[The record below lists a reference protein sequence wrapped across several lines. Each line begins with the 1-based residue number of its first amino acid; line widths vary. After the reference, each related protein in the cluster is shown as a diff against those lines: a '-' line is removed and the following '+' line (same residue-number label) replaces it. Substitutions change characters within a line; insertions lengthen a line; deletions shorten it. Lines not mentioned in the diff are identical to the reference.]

1 MHVVTCPK
9 CSRKLKVPEQVFD
22 AKMRCKACGETFVAS
37 SEELAGPGA
46 APSAPPAPSQAGG
59 MSAGTPGG
67 AQPIAAPP
75 VAQPKRPI
83 RRKKSIVPLVMVCV
97 LVPLILV
104 VFIVAGYLLM
114 YPKTVVYDPQAKE
127 VLYEGRDPQQ
137 IDAARAKLERRKA
150 DADAAR
156 LAALQGEGRPAPP
169 RRRPPPTNDNPMQPS
184 DDTPRDPT
192 PRPRPGSTIPKPHDT
207 LKASVSPAKG
217 YMENDDG
224 YVVGEVINTGTRPL
238 RAATVAVFITRKDGR
253 IVQKQ
258 ALVQHV
264 PTDSAPV
271 RFSIDYEN
279 IPSDEITATEAVV
292 LREPAPR
299 FADDKTVILEIDEAS
314 LAKDVDDRKQQITL
328 TGLARNYA
336 DKPIAEVTIFADFYD
351 MEGRHV
357 GSATG
362 TLDTPRPIKP
372 GRAEEF
378 TLRWNAGSAV
388 LQASMVTNWHI
399 RVIGKK
405 L

>member
-22 AKMRCKACGETFVAS
+22 AKMRCTACGETFVAS
-37 SEELAGPGA
+37 SDEVADPGA
-46 APSAPPAPSQAGG
+46 APSAPPAPNQAGG

-67 AQPIAAPP
+67 AQPMAAPP

-83 RRKKSIVPLVMVCV
+83 RRKKSIVPFVMVCV
-97 LVPLILV
+97 LVPIILV
-104 VFIVAGYLLM
+104 VIIVAGYLLM

-137 IDAARAKLERRKA
+137 IDAARAELDRRKA

-156 LAALQGEGRPAPP
+156 LAALRGEGQPTPTRPP
-169 RRRPPPTNDNPMQPS
+169 RTTDNPTP
-184 DDTPRDPT
+184 PRDEPPRDST
-192 PRPRPGSTIPKPHDT
+192 PPRTPGPTIPKPHDT

-217 YMENDDG
+217 YIENDDG
-224 YVVGEVINTGTRPL
+224 YVVGEVINADTRPL

-253 IVQKQ
+253 VIQKQ
-258 ALVQHV
+258 AFVQNV

-271 RFSIDYEN
+271 RFSVDYQN

-292 LREPAPR
+292 LRKPAPR
-299 FADDKTVILEIDEAS
+299 FADEKTAILEIDEATLS
-314 LAKDVDDRKQQITL
+314 KDVDDRKQQITL

-336 DKPIAEVTIFADFYD
+336 DKPITDVTIFADFYD
-351 MEGRHV
+351 VEGRHV

-378 TLRWNAGSAV
+378 TLRWNVGTAV
-388 LQASMVTNWHI
+388 LQASMVTDWHI